1 MNNDAERM
9 YLCKQIRN
17 DAKGYELPIIQ
28 DQTSNTREIMNKILI
43 NIEDIENAP
52 DKTIQIDFEEFIEGI
67 KSDEPI
73 KASLEA
79 TSLGE
84 FIEITG
90 NVEGCVRLECD
101 LCLEEFEYNLDFEI
115 DELFA
120 KNTFIVEDEEP
131 GQEIE
136 LKSGEFVTDL
146 KGSKDIDI
154 SDLLYQSVILD
165 FPNKKVC
172 GINCKGGDIF
182 IRDETQPQEQIDPRM
197 AIFKDLKVDGK

>member
-1 MNNDAERM
+1 MNNT
-9 YLCKQIRN
+9 YN
-17 DAKGYELPIIQ
+17 
-28 DQTSNTREIMNKILI
+28 ILI
-43 NIEDIENAP
+43 DDIENAP
-52 DKTIQIDFEEFIEGI
+52 EKTLQIDFEEFIEGI

-79 TSLGE
+79 TSLGD

-90 NVEGCVRLECD
+90 NVEGCVVLECD
-101 LCLEEFEYNLDFEI
+101 LCLKEFEYTLDFEI
-115 DELFA
+115 NELFA
-120 KNTFIVEDEEP
+120 KNTLIVENEEP

-146 KGSKDIDI
+146 KGSEKIDI

-172 GINCKGGDIF
+172 GINCKGNKF
-182 IRDETQPQEQIDPRM
+182 LNDENFEQNQTDPR
-197 AIFKDLKVDGK
+197 L